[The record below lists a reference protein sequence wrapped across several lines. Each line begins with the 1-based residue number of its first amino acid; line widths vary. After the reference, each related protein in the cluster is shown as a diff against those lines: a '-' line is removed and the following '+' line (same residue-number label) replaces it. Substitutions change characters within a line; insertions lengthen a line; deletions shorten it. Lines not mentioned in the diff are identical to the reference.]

1 MIAIILKRL
10 PIILGAFAAGV
21 YYAPAT
27 DKLFYN
33 KAAQA
38 GFFTNLGYSNP
49 ETVVL
54 LLGLFELAVMIA
66 FTFGIAGRFV
76 AVAVLIEMAV
86 ALIQVGVRPNNIAVI
101 VCAIGILLLGTG
113 AHSLWQP
120 MEERFKQW
128 IPIKL

>member
-21 YYAPAT
+21 YYTPAT

-33 KAAQA
+33 KTGQIAA
-38 GFFTNLGYSNP
+38 FTNLGYSNP

-54 LLGLFELAVMIA
+54 LLGLFELAAMIA
-66 FTFGIAGRFV
+66 FTLGIGGRFM
-76 AVAVLIEMAV
+76 AMAV
-86 ALIQVGVRPNNIAVI
+86 IFEMIVAMNQVGIRPNNVAVMA
-101 VCAIGILLLGTG
+101 CAIGILLLGTG

-128 IPIKL
+128 IPIKV